1 MARPIFDLCDEY
13 VTRAALLDPVW
24 ATMRGIGGSVGAAT
38 DFGPEGVAAR
48 AELIGEMLRRLARLE
63 PSTEEDRAAADFLGD
78 RLGAERDWYDSGE
91 PLRLVRAPFGPIG
104 TIRDSVDLLPRD
116 SEEAWRA
123 VTARLSAVPVM
134 LASWRAALAVGLQ
147 RGLVGARRQAVESAA
162 QADRYVGLDDA
173 PPTHD
178 AVVEAYGEGPL
189 RAELAGAA
197 RAAHAA
203 YAETARHLREEYAP
217 RATEAD
223 GVGAERHALA
233 RRLVL
238 GADIDPIEAYD
249 WGWAELRR
257 IEEEV
262 AAEADRVRPDA
273 SLAEA
278 VAVLDETEYV
288 EGADAYREWLQEQHD
303 RAIEQLHGV
312 HFDIA
317 APLRRVEVTLAVGS
331 SAGSAYYTPPSED
344 FTRPGRTW
352 WPLGGR
358 DRFAVWSGLTT
369 VFHEGVPGHHLQL
382 GQARVVGERLS
393 RFSRVSGV
401 SGHAEGWALY
411 AERLADDLGWFV
423 TPGQRLGMLKRSA
436 PPGWAGSPKRCAAR
450 SARTAA
456 CEDRS
461 RKPATSPTSRAR
473 GRSGSLPARS
483 HTAVASPAHALP
495 WRSTPRAAGWPARR
509 RTCRLPAAQAR
520 RAPAVA
526 AARPAPRRTPAAIR
540 ASAPA
545 RRRTRCTHRPRPGRA
560 RRSWRPRRRRC
571 GRTRT
576 SRPRCPRPGTAAGGP
591 AQRCSRR
598 GRTSCRGRTRAR
610 SAARARSGSGSPRS
624 AAPFPYAPVPCDRT
638 APAHR
643 SPVARLRPSP
653 AGPAARTGNRRSARH
668 TATRR
673 PPQPLPRG
681 SRCPAPVRGRCRR
694 TPVSCS
700 SG

>member
-288 EGADAYREWLQEQHD
+288 EGADAYREWLQ
-303 RAIEQLHGV
+303 GV

-358 DRFAVWSGLTT
+358 DRFAVWSELTT

-401 SGHAEGWALY
+401 SGHAEGWALRAARVVIDIGLHLDLPLPAVE
-411 AERLADDLGWFV
+411 AERHGPRWTFEVATDVLRERGHIADHRLHPEVVRYCGWPAQATAYKLGERVWLAARDEAR
-423 TPGQRLGMLKRSA
+423 QRAGAAFDLKRWHTRALSLGPVGLGRLA
-436 PPGWAGSPKRCAAR
+436 ETLR
-450 SARTAA
+450 SAQR
-456 CEDRS
+456 EDRS
-461 RKPATSPTSRAR
+461 LR
-473 GRSGSLPARS
+473 GP
-483 HTAVASPAHALP
+483 
-495 WRSTPRAAGWPARR
+495 
-509 RTCRLPAAQAR
+509 
-520 RAPAVA
+520 
-526 AARPAPRRTPAAIR
+526 
-540 ASAPA
+540 
-545 RRRTRCTHRPRPGRA
+545 
-560 RRSWRPRRRRC
+560 
-571 GRTRT
+571 
-576 SRPRCPRPGTAAGGP
+576 
-591 AQRCSRR
+591 
-598 GRTSCRGRTRAR
+598 
-610 SAARARSGSGSPRS
+610 
-624 AAPFPYAPVPCDRT
+624 
-638 APAHR
+638 
-643 SPVARLRPSP
+643 
-653 AGPAARTGNRRSARH
+653 
-668 TATRR
+668 
-673 PPQPLPRG
+673 
-681 SRCPAPVRGRCRR
+681 
-694 TPVSCS
+694 
-700 SG
+700 

>member
-238 GADIDPIEAYD
+238 GAD
-249 WGWAELRR
+249 
-257 IEEEV
+257 
-262 AAEADRVRPDA
+262 
-273 SLAEA
+273 
-278 VAVLDETEYV
+278 
-288 EGADAYREWLQEQHD
+288 AYREWLQEQHD

-358 DRFAVWSGLTT
+358 DRFAVWSELTT

-423 TPGQRLGMLKRSA
+423 TPGQRLGMLKGSALRAARVVIDIGLHLDLPLPAVEAERHGPRWTFEVVTDVLRERGHIADHRLHPEVVRYCGWPAQATAYKLGERVWLAARDEARQRAGAAFDLKRWHTRALSLGPVGLGRLAETLRSA
-436 PPGWAGSPKRCAAR
+436 QR
-450 SARTAA
+450 
-456 CEDRS
+456 EDRS
-461 RKPATSPTSRAR
+461 LR
-473 GRSGSLPARS
+473 GP
-483 HTAVASPAHALP
+483 
-495 WRSTPRAAGWPARR
+495 
-509 RTCRLPAAQAR
+509 
-520 RAPAVA
+520 
-526 AARPAPRRTPAAIR
+526 
-540 ASAPA
+540 
-545 RRRTRCTHRPRPGRA
+545 
-560 RRSWRPRRRRC
+560 
-571 GRTRT
+571 
-576 SRPRCPRPGTAAGGP
+576 
-591 AQRCSRR
+591 
-598 GRTSCRGRTRAR
+598 
-610 SAARARSGSGSPRS
+610 
-624 AAPFPYAPVPCDRT
+624 
-638 APAHR
+638 
-643 SPVARLRPSP
+643 
-653 AGPAARTGNRRSARH
+653 
-668 TATRR
+668 
-673 PPQPLPRG
+673 
-681 SRCPAPVRGRCRR
+681 
-694 TPVSCS
+694 
-700 SG
+700 

>member
-317 APLRRVEVTLAVGS
+317 APLRRVGVLH
-331 SAGSAYYTPPSED
+331 SAERGLHAPGPHLVAAGRPGQVRGVERADHGIPRGGTRTPP
-344 FTRPGRTW
+344 
-352 WPLGGR
+352 
-358 DRFAVWSGLTT
+358 A
-369 VFHEGVPGHHLQL
+369 
-382 GQARVVGERLS
+382 
-393 RFSRVSGV
+393 
-401 SGHAEGWALY
+401 
-411 AERLADDLGWFV
+411 
-423 TPGQRLGMLKRSA
+423 
-436 PPGWAGSPKRCAAR
+436 
-450 SARTAA
+450 
-456 CEDRS
+456 
-461 RKPATSPTSRAR
+461 
-473 GRSGSLPARS
+473 
-483 HTAVASPAHALP
+483 
-495 WRSTPRAAGWPARR
+495 
-509 RTCRLPAAQAR
+509 
-520 RAPAVA
+520 
-526 AARPAPRRTPAAIR
+526 
-540 ASAPA
+540 
-545 RRRTRCTHRPRPGRA
+545 
-560 RRSWRPRRRRC
+560 
-571 GRTRT
+571 
-576 SRPRCPRPGTAAGGP
+576 
-591 AQRCSRR
+591 
-598 GRTSCRGRTRAR
+598 
-610 SAARARSGSGSPRS
+610 ARSGSGGGRAAVAVQPGLRGVGACRRLGAARGASRHRHRVAPRPATAGGRGGAPRS
-624 AAPFPYAPVPCDRT
+624 TMDI
-638 APAHR
+638 
-643 SPVARLRPSP
+643 
-653 AGPAARTGNRRSARH
+653 
-668 TATRR
+668 
-673 PPQPLPRG
+673 
-681 SRCPAPVRGRCRR
+681 
-694 TPVSCS
+694 
-700 SG
+700 

>member
-1 MARPIFDLCDEY
+1 MASPIFDLCDEY

-358 DRFAVWSGLTT
+358 DRFAVWSELTT

-423 TPGQRLGMLKRSA
+423 TPGQRLGMLKGSALRAARVVIDIGLHLDLPLPAVEAERHGPRWTFEVATDVLRERGHIADHRLHPEVVRYCGWPAQATAYKLGERVWLAARDEARQRAGAAFDLKRWHTRALSLGPVGLGRLAETLRSA
-436 PPGWAGSPKRCAAR
+436 QR
-450 SARTAA
+450 
-456 CEDRS
+456 EDRS
-461 RKPATSPTSRAR
+461 LR
-473 GRSGSLPARS
+473 GP
-483 HTAVASPAHALP
+483 
-495 WRSTPRAAGWPARR
+495 
-509 RTCRLPAAQAR
+509 
-520 RAPAVA
+520 
-526 AARPAPRRTPAAIR
+526 
-540 ASAPA
+540 
-545 RRRTRCTHRPRPGRA
+545 
-560 RRSWRPRRRRC
+560 
-571 GRTRT
+571 
-576 SRPRCPRPGTAAGGP
+576 
-591 AQRCSRR
+591 
-598 GRTSCRGRTRAR
+598 
-610 SAARARSGSGSPRS
+610 
-624 AAPFPYAPVPCDRT
+624 
-638 APAHR
+638 
-643 SPVARLRPSP
+643 
-653 AGPAARTGNRRSARH
+653 
-668 TATRR
+668 
-673 PPQPLPRG
+673 
-681 SRCPAPVRGRCRR
+681 
-694 TPVSCS
+694 
-700 SG
+700 

>member
-1 MARPIFDLCDEY
+1 MASPIFDLCDEY

-162 QADRYVGLDDA
+162 QA
-173 PPTHD
+173 
-178 AVVEAYGEGPL
+178 
-189 RAELAGAA
+189 
-197 RAAHAA
+197 
-203 YAETARHLREEYAP
+203 
-217 RATEAD
+217 
-223 GVGAERHALA
+223 ERHALA

-358 DRFAVWSGLTT
+358 DRFAVWSELTT

-423 TPGQRLGMLKRSA
+423 TPGQRLGMLKGSALRAARVVIDIGLHLDLPLPAVEAERHGPRWTFEVATDVLRERGHIADHRLHPEVVRYCGWPAQATAYKLGERVWLAARDEARQRAGAAFDLKRWHTRALSLGPVGLGRLAETLRSA
-436 PPGWAGSPKRCAAR
+436 QR
-450 SARTAA
+450 
-456 CEDRS
+456 EDRS
-461 RKPATSPTSRAR
+461 LR
-473 GRSGSLPARS
+473 GP
-483 HTAVASPAHALP
+483 
-495 WRSTPRAAGWPARR
+495 
-509 RTCRLPAAQAR
+509 
-520 RAPAVA
+520 
-526 AARPAPRRTPAAIR
+526 
-540 ASAPA
+540 
-545 RRRTRCTHRPRPGRA
+545 
-560 RRSWRPRRRRC
+560 
-571 GRTRT
+571 
-576 SRPRCPRPGTAAGGP
+576 
-591 AQRCSRR
+591 
-598 GRTSCRGRTRAR
+598 
-610 SAARARSGSGSPRS
+610 
-624 AAPFPYAPVPCDRT
+624 
-638 APAHR
+638 
-643 SPVARLRPSP
+643 
-653 AGPAARTGNRRSARH
+653 
-668 TATRR
+668 
-673 PPQPLPRG
+673 
-681 SRCPAPVRGRCRR
+681 
-694 TPVSCS
+694 
-700 SG
+700 